1 MNAATA
7 PPART
12 AAASQARPPQG
23 HGRRARRALAP
34 RALAIVVLTGQAMA
48 SLDAAIVNVA
58 GPAIQR
64 DVHLSGPALQL
75 AVYSYLLAFAAALV
89 TGARLGG
96 RHGFG
101 RLFVSGVALFTAS
114 SLACGL
120 AVSPVMLVAGR
131 TAQGIGAALLVP
143 QVLSLLQVTFAG
155 GARRRAMSGYG
166 LVLAA
171 GVAAGQ
177 VLGGILVTADLF
189 GTGWR
194 PVFLVNVPAGLA
206 VLALAAGR
214 LPSGPRAM
222 GARLDLGG
230 AAWLAASILA
240 LIIPLTF
247 GADAG
252 WPAWAWPV
260 LACGAA
266 ALAIFA
272 RHERRLAR
280 NGRDPLIDP
289 TLLAQAGIRRGLA
302 GIFILDASYGGLLF
316 TTALYLQHALHQS
329 PLASGLT
336 FGAYA
341 AGFATAS
348 FTWARLPAG
357 WQPWLPQAAPAV
369 FAATTGL
376 LAWLTRGAGW
386 PWPATTVLVVA
397 GVAHGTGF
405 GTLAHR
411 ASTSVPTA
419 HAASFSGVL
428 ATTGQLATTTG
439 IAAGGTVY
447 LTAGRLSTLPPMTV
461 VLLALATALT
471 VTATGL
477 PVAHALTRLRRRAPG
492 QDETL
497 PTGEHPQ
504 MRTFACVGEHRPTS
518 APNARPLS
526 PGS

>member
-1 MNAATA
+1 MKAAAA
-7 PPART
+7 PPT
-12 AAASQARPPQG
+12 QTSAAPQARLPQEG
-23 HGRRARRALAP
+23 GCRARRALAP
-34 RALAIVVLTGQAMA
+34 WALAIVVLTGQAMA

-58 GPAIQR
+58 GPAIQS
-64 DVHLSGPALQL
+64 DVRLSGPALQL
-75 AVYSYLLAFAAALV
+75 AVYSYLLAYAAALV

-101 RLFVSGVALFTAS
+101 RLFISGVALFTAS

-120 AVSPVMLVAGR
+120 AVSPVMLVAAR

-143 QVLSLLQVTFAG
+143 QVLSLLQVTFSG

-177 VLGGILVTADLF
+177 VLGGILVAADLF

-206 VLALAAGR
+206 LLAFAAGR

-230 AAWLAASILA
+230 AAWLAAGILA

-260 LACGAA
+260 LAGGVA

-289 TLLAQAGIRRGLA
+289 ALLAQAGIRRGLA
-302 GIFILDASYGGLLF
+302 GIFTLDASYGGLLF
-316 TTALYLQHALHQS
+316 TTTLYLQRALHQS
-329 PLASGLT
+329 PLACGLT
-336 FGAYA
+336 FAAYA
-341 AGFATAS
+341 AGFAGAS
-348 FTWARLPAG
+348 LTWARLPAG
-357 WQPWLPQAAPAV
+357 WQPRLPQAALAV
-369 FAATTGL
+369 FAGTTGL
-376 LAWLTRGAGW
+376 LAWLTSGAGW

-397 GVAHGTGF
+397 GAAHGTGR
-405 GTLAHR
+405 GTLAYR
-411 ASTSVPTA
+411 ASTTVATTQ
-419 HAASFSGVL
+419 AASFSGVL
-428 ATTGQLATTTG
+428 ATTSELAVTTG
-439 IAAGGTVY
+439 IAAAGTVY
-447 LTAGRLSTLPPMTV
+447 LTAGRLSTLPPMTA

-471 VTATGL
+471 VTASGV
-477 PVAHALTRLRRRAPG
+477 PVAHALSRRR
-492 QDETL
+492 
-497 PTGEHPQ
+497 
-504 MRTFACVGEHRPTS
+504 
-518 APNARPLS
+518 
-526 PGS
+526 